1 MATCFENYLSE
12 LQAKQKTLF
21 NISQTLWK
29 TLVLVLFLPSLK
41 TSSWVSVF
49 IFICIDLFIFIFF
62 IFNDFFLIFIFSTGA
77 LDHTS
82 CILLQLSLLSL
93 LIPWDPQPE
102 CTIHVVIVLSKIV
115 SAEMSTD
122 VIGS

>member
-1 MATCFENYLSE
+1 M
-12 LQAKQKTLF
+12 
-21 NISQTLWK
+21 
-29 TLVLVLFLPSLK
+29 
-41 TSSWVSVF
+41 
-49 IFICIDLFIFIFF
+49 IFF
-62 IFNDFFLIFIFSTGA
+62 STSA